1 MRFGLLKAVVWG
13 LETLLISRAVYEMQ
27 NTNMIFAPRKAHSKA
42 KMEQM
47 NKYRENK
54 EIIKDM
60 SQGLIIKL
68 TAIVRISAYI
78 IGKERFKEGPERK
91 QWHGFVNILG

>member
-1 MRFGLLKAVVWG
+1 
-13 LETLLISRAVYEMQ
+13 MQ

-60 SQGLIIKL
+60 SRSLIIKL
-68 TAIVRISAYI
+68 TAIVGISAYI
-78 IGKERFKEGPERK
+78 T
-91 QWHGFVNILG
+91 